1 MQCGARRRFLS
12 LRPVACPISS
22 FFFGLSTEPRVSVN
36 IFVPETHN
44 PALFFIFPWS
54 GWFASGLCEHFCPWD
69 PRPDLILYYSLDQM
83 LQLGSLWTFLSLRPV
98 AGPHSLFFLGPG
110 DSARVSANIFLLRD
124 PRPPNGPI
132 HCVHC
137 AASLYTI
144 LQTSL
149 LIWIS

>member
-1 MQCGARRRFLS
+1 MQCGSRRRFLS
-12 LRPVACPISS
+12 LRPVACPIFS

-44 PALFFIFPWS
+44 PALFFIFLWPGYW
-54 GWFASGLCEHFCPWD
+54 ASGLCEHFCPWD
-69 PRPDLILYYSLDQM
+69 PWLVLFPYFSLVWV
-83 LQLGSLWTFLSLRPV
+83 LSLGSLRTFLSLRPM
-98 AGPHSLFFLGPG
+98 AGPHSLFFLGP
-110 DSARVSANIFLLRD
+110 DASARVSANIFLLRD
-124 PRPPNGPI
+124 PQPPNGPI

-149 LIWIS
+149 FIWIS